1 MPVLILGIVQIV
13 LIVLIIILEITSLGL
28 STYSATGAGIWCSI
42 AFIPAAISTVLLVK
56 YWARSRVRA
65 SRVLIAQIILLVF
78 TFILIGIIGSYVSS
92 NSITNSIIYTAY
104 YRTDNKLTTKYQVK
118 IVHVQAK
125 SSESAPS
132 LSRISPSAHLTD
144 LDAVNSN
151 STSELLRNREK
162 QLNHSSSFSRIA
174 PETDPL
180 KTKTEMPK
188 ENLVNTKKQF
198 PLTLGSTLGIIAGV
212 LGLAAVVMSTYVLV
226 INSMTTIAAT
236 SSTTMMTLRWNST
249 AITIAGVGTV
259 GVSANQFNYPFG
271 MALDSSNAL
280 YISDLNNSRVQLWAS
295 NAWTGTTVAG
305 QANGTSGTGSSYLN
319 KAAGFAMDTSS
330 NIYITDMY
338 NSRIQYWTSGA
349 STGVTVIGNGSC
361 GNLTNQLCYPY
372 NVIRDSSTGN
382 IYVADTVNQRVVR
395 YLPGASSGTVV
406 AGGNGQGFNNYQLNY
421 PIGLYYDSSTNSLVI
436 ANAGANNIVRWVI
449 GASNWTLLAGSQNGT
464 IGATSTLLYYPVCA
478 TFDLYGNMYVADTYN
493 HRIQFFASGSQTGT
507 TIAGV
512 AGTQGSNS
520 TLLKFPYTLILDNN
534 LNMYVADSANQRI
547 QNFLRY

>member
-180 KTKTEMPK
+180 KTKTD
-188 ENLVNTKKQF
+188 
-198 PLTLGSTLGIIAGV
+198 TLGIIAGV

-259 GVSANQFNYPFG
+259 GVSANQFNYPF
-271 MALDSSNAL
+271 
-280 YISDLNNSRVQLWAS
+280 
-295 NAWTGTTVAG
+295 
-305 QANGTSGTGSSYLN
+305 
-319 KAAGFAMDTSS
+319 
-330 NIYITDMY
+330 
-338 NSRIQYWTSGA
+338 
-349 STGVTVIGNGSC
+349 GSC

>member
-104 YRTDNKLTTKYQVK
+104 YRTDNKLTTKYQ
-118 IVHVQAK
+118 
-125 SSESAPS
+125 
-132 LSRISPSAHLTD
+132 
-144 LDAVNSN
+144 
-151 STSELLRNREK
+151 
-162 QLNHSSSFSRIA
+162 
-174 PETDPL
+174 
-180 KTKTEMPK
+180 
-188 ENLVNTKKQF
+188 QF

-271 MALDSSNAL
+271 MVLDSSNAL